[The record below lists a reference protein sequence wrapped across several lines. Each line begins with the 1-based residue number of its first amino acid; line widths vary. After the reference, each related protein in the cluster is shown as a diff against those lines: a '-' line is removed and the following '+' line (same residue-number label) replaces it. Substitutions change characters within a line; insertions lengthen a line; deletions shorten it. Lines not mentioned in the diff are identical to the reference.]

1 MAQSLPKRLAFV
13 YSLGQLGWSM
23 QLTLVTFWLTY
34 VFVPTDLSGIPVYI
48 PQIAI
53 FGFLTIIGI
62 ISLAGR
68 LVDAVTDPWIATLSD
83 RSSHPKG
90 RRISFMRRSAIP
102 AGIVAALLFIS
113 PVNGTSAWNVL
124 ALTVSLFAYYLFY
137 TMYVTPY
144 FSLIAELGHTTEEK
158 LNLSTYISL
167 TWFLGY
173 ALTTQAAAVF
183 PLFESMGMTRI
194 GSMRLTFVLIAI
206 ISTVLMLLPALI
218 IDEKKYSEAQ
228 PSTAPMIESLKA
240 ILSNRWFRP
249 FIISDFLYWFS
260 LTIWQTGTLYYV
272 TVLLLRSEQDAANLV
287 VFSGVLSFALYALI
301 NLIAKKI
308 GKKQLML
315 IGYISFIVSFLLTAG
330 LGILPISSTAQYFIL
345 IPLFGLSL
353 AIFGILPN
361 AIIADVAE
369 FDARRTGIFREGM
382 FFGAR
387 TFVQKLGVGLGL
399 LVFNSLLLLGNSSTN
414 SLGIRLTAVFAAAI
428 MSISLIIFI
437 RYREREVLAAETR
450 ENPAVQLSGE
460 NDLS

>member
-1 MAQSLPKRLAFV
+1 MARSLPKRLAFV

-23 QLTLVTFWLTY
+23 QLTLVTYWLTF
-34 VFVPTDLSGIPVYI
+34 VFVPTDISGIPVFI

-68 LVDAVTDPWIATLSD
+68 FIDAVTDPWIATLSD
-83 RSSHPKG
+83 RSTHPKG

-102 AGIVAALLFIS
+102 AGIMAALMFLS
-113 PVNGTSAWNVL
+113 PVGGTSGWNVL
-124 ALTVSLFAYYLFY
+124 ALTLSLFAYYLFY

-144 FSLIAELGHTTEEK
+144 FSLIAELGHSTEEK

-173 ALTTQAAAVF
+173 ALTTQATAVF
-183 PLFESMGMTRI
+183 PLFESMGMTKI
-194 GSMRLTFVLIAI
+194 ASMRLTFAI
-206 ISTVLMLLPALI
+206 IAAVSTGFMLLPALI

-228 PSTAPMIESLKA
+228 PSSAPMMESLKA

-249 FIISDFLYWFS
+249 FIISDFLYWFG

-272 TVLLLRSEQDAANLV
+272 TVLLMRSEQDASNLV

-301 NLIAKKI
+301 NIVAKRI
-308 GKKQLML
+308 GKKKLML
-315 IGYISFIVSFLLTAG
+315 IGYVSFIISFLTTAG
-330 LGILPISSTAQYFIL
+330 LGLLPISDTAQYFIL

-387 TFVQKLGVGLGL
+387 TFVQKLGVGMGL
-399 LVFNSLLLLGNSSTN
+399 LVFNSVLLLGNTSSN
-414 SLGIRLTAVFAAAI
+414 SLGIRLTALFAALL
-428 MSISLIIFI
+428 MTVSLFVFV
-437 RYREREVLAAETR
+437 RYRERDVLDSVPETIPDP
-450 ENPAVQLSGE
+450 EGGE
-460 NDLS
+460 A

>member
-1 MAQSLPKRLAFV
+1 
-13 YSLGQLGWSM
+13 
-23 QLTLVTFWLTY
+23 
-34 VFVPTDLSGIPVYI
+34 
-48 PQIAI
+48 
-53 FGFLTIIGI
+53 
-62 ISLAGR
+62 
-68 LVDAVTDPWIATLSD
+68 
-83 RSSHPKG
+83 
-90 RRISFMRRSAIP
+90 
-102 AGIVAALLFIS
+102 
-113 PVNGTSAWNVL
+113 VNGTSAWNVL

-249 FIISDFLYWFS
+249 FIISDFLYWFG